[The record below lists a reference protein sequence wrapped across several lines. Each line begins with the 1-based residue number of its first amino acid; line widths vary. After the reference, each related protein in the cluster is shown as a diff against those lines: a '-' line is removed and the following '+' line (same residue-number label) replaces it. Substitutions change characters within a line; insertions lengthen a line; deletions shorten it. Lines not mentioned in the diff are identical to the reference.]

1 MVFMDDARYSVLI
14 IDDQM
19 TSVTALSN
27 LLRPEYHIYAA
38 VNGRDAVIAAETSL
52 PDVILLDIHMHDMDG
67 YEVITALKKS
77 EKTKDIPVIFIT
89 GLAGD
94 ESEEK
99 GLALGAVD
107 YITKPFSTAI
117 VKLRLQN
124 QIKMLEQLRTIER
137 QAEQLEAALEEAQ
150 AANTAK
156 SKFLSSMSHEI
167 RTPMNAIT
175 GMGEILLHE
184 RLSERQKGYVD
195 DIVVSSKALLG
206 IINDILDFSKIESGK
221 LELNPVDYDF
231 NSMIENIEAMFLY
244 IARKKDLEFKFERLG
259 DLPDVLYGDDIRL
272 RQALTNI
279 LSNAVKFTEHG
290 YVHLKISQIND
301 SLIFDIKDT
310 GIGIRKDD
318 LPKLFNA
325 FEQVD
330 KSKNRGVV
338 GTGLGLVISKSFIE
352 MMGGSITLDS
362 DYGHGTVFT
371 ITIPVVL
378 GSREHI
384 ERKIAEKESH
394 VISAPEA
401 SVLVVDDNE
410 FNLKVACGLLGLVD
424 IEAEMAVSGVQAI
437 GMVKQKDYDIVFM
450 DHMMPEMDGLEA
462 TAKIREM
469 GGKYEHLPV
478 IALTANAI
486 QGAREMFLANGFNDF
501 ISKPIDSYELTRVL
515 ENWLPPEKVKVEIH
529 QKDQQTRS
537 SKEDE
542 LLLKATVTFVKENKH
557 VLENIT
563 ALLSSGDIKTAHRI
577 AHTLKSSAGYLK
589 KTELQ
594 EAAFSIE
601 QSLQSEPPA
610 YTSEQLDTLE
620 RELTKALLEF
630 EPLVKESLSNKP
642 DIVQIDDKKLMELL
656 LKIKPFLEKGDVG
669 AVGFVADLQSVAGMD
684 EMASLIDDYDFEG
697 ALELLNTLLYKF

>member
-1 MVFMDDARYSVLI
+1 MDDARYSVLI

-371 ITIPVVL
+371 ITVPVVL

-684 EMASLIDDYDFEG
+684 EMAGLIDDYDFEG